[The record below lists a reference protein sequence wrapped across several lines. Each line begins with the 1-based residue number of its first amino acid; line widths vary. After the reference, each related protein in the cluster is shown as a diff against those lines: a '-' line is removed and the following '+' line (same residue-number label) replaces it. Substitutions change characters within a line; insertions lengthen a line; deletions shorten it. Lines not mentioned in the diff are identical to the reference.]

1 VGGEERP
8 VPNHAGRFAAK
19 VDRAGEHDLW
29 LGAKDGRGAGVLK
42 VDGRI
47 VTARRVAW
55 ELEHGELPTGARVL
69 SCPDDPAC
77 VRVDHLALQGTDNG
91 GRGKS
96 RRPRGGGSKTWIRP
110 GVCKLTVTVGRWDD
124 GTRRR
129 LTETVY
135 VDTELEADRELA
147 RFVSE
152 VEDAPLPD
160 AKADRDVTV
169 DEAIERY
176 LTEHLVSE
184 KGRESGTLRAYRSAH
199 RKWFSPEI
207 GRWHVRDVD
216 EATIDRI
223 FGRMRKA
230 GLSASRMRDARNLY
244 QPFFRWAKRRRLI
257 RRNPMADFELP
268 TSNHVAREHVPP
280 EVEQLCLYLEQA
292 VELVPD
298 VAPVLALGAVTG
310 MRRGELV
317 AIRRSGVFPEDGKLR
332 VEVAYSEG
340 GGVKTTKTRREREVF
355 LDQET
360 VSMLVRHCAQM
371 DERAA
376 AFGVEVAADGY
387 AFSLEPDCSAPMPAE
402 YVTKQVATLKES
414 LGIAN
419 KRPET
424 IELEDEALRLRRQP
438 VERARGTSGPQRSAV
453 LSYTEIG
460 KRLGRS
466 NKWAMMAVRS
476 AERREALAAQGS
488 RVEMFD
494 GSILALRKFTSNELL
509 DAGFNISMV
518 AQRQGHGPQV
528 LVKHY
533 AKSRRSADRKAAE
546 HLGHVVHRRAGD
558 LSSEPS

>member
-1 VGGEERP
+1 MSTL
-8 VPNHAGRFAAK
+8 AQRFEAK
-19 VDRAGEHDLW
+19 VDRSGTHHVWMGSKNA
-29 LGAKDGRGAGVLK
+29 DGTGKLK
-42 VDGRI
+42 VGGKI
-47 VTARRVAW
+47 VTARRAAW
-55 ELEHGELPTGARVL
+55 ELEHGKLPGGARVL

-77 VRVDHLALQGTDNG
+77 VRVDHLSLQAAENG
-91 GRGKS
+91 RRGKT
-96 RRPRGGGSKTWIRP
+96 RRPRGAGTKTWIRP

-135 VDTELEADRELA
+135 VDTELDADRELA

-176 LTEHLVSE
+176 LTEHLVDE
-184 KGRESGTLRAYRSAH
+184 KGRESGTLKAYRSAH

-216 EATIDRI
+216 EATIDRV

-257 RRNPMADFELP
+257 RRNPMAEFELP
-268 TSNHVAREHVPP
+268 TSSHVAREHVPP
-280 EVEQLCLYLEQA
+280 EVEQLCLYLEKA

-317 AIRRSGVFPEDGKLR
+317 AIRRSGLFPEDGKLR

-340 GGVKTTKTRREREVF
+340 GGVKATKTRREREVF

-360 VSMLVRHCAQM
+360 VAMLVRHCTQM

-376 AFGVEVAADGY
+376 AFGVEIAADGY
-387 AFSLEPDCSAPMPAE
+387 VFSLEPDCSAPMPAE
-402 YVTKQVATLKES
+402 YVTKQVARLKES

-438 VERARGTSGPQRSAV
+438 AERTHGRSGPTPRSAG
-453 LSYTEIG
+453 LSYNEIG
-460 KRLGRS
+460 KRLSRS

-476 AERREALAAQGS
+476 AELREMLAAQGAS
-488 RVEMFD
+488 VEMFD
-494 GSILALRKFTSNELL
+494 GSILALRKFTSSELL

-546 HLGHVVHRRAGD
+546 HLGHIVHRRAGD
-558 LSSEPS
+558 LASEPS